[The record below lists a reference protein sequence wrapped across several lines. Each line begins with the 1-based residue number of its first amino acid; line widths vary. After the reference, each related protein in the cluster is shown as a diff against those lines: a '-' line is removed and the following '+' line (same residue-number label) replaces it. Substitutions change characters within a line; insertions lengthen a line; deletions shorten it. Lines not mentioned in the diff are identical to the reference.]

1 MWMLSK
7 QAIDS
12 GAYLEHFRSIP
23 GLWSTEQIEQSLA
36 DTLGSQ
42 PDAEAGVWVFAY
54 GSLMWNPMVTFD
66 RRVVAKLHD
75 WHRSFCLKMVIGR
88 GSADLPGRM
97 LALEAGGHTSGVA
110 LRLPVETMRED
121 LKVLWIRE
129 MVLGS
134 YRPTWA
140 RVTLGDEARSHAIVF
155 VANEMS
161 VQYQADSSVA
171 TIAPLIASATGAI
184 GSNAEYVFRLRDALS
199 HCNLVDDYVEALA
212 AEIQRY
218 KTKEPCVKSD
228 APDTSSSDWQR
239 S

>member
-1 MWMLSK
+1 MLSK

-12 GAYLEHFRSIP
+12 GAYIEHFRSMP
-23 GLWSTEQIEQSLA
+23 GLWSTEQIEQSLV
-36 DTLGSQ
+36 DTLSSR
-42 PDAEAGVWVFAY
+42 PDDELGVWVFAY

-66 RRVVAKLHD
+66 RRVVATLHD
-75 WHRSFCLKMVIGR
+75 WHRSFCLEMVIGR

-97 LALEAGGHTSGVA
+97 LALEAGGQTNGVA
-110 LRLPVETMRED
+110 LRLSGETMHED

-140 RVTLGDEARSHAIVF
+140 RVTLDDGAQSHAIVF

-161 VQYQADSSVA
+161 VQYQADSCVA
-171 TIAPLIASATGAI
+171 KIAPLIATATGAI

-199 HCNLVDDYVEALA
+199 HCELADEYVEALA
-212 AEIQRY
+212 NEIERY
-218 KTKEPCVKSD
+218 LAGEPCGQAD
-228 APDTSSSDWQR
+228 APDTPSSDWQR